1 MELLV
6 LVMMMMEGII
16 IEATVGTLEPK
27 ESKTSRRGEA
37 KKKLGGNFI
46 KRMKEENRPHKV
58 RNSRNRKR
66 LN

>member
-46 KRMKEENRPHKV
+46 KKNERGEPT
-58 RNSRNRKR
+58 SQG
-66 LN
+66 